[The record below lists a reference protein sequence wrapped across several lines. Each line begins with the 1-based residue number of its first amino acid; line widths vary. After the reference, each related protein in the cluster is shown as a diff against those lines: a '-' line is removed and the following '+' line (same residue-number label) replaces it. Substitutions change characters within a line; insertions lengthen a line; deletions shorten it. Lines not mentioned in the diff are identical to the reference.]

1 MGRHIKEIMETSDR
15 IHHVAFIS
23 FAFKNTSIMKDLQ
36 KRGEYIKIEYWEGE
50 EKITDDIKQKLK
62 DNPEFRNPCSVF
74 VTFEKEDGYDY

>member
-1 MGRHIKEIMETSDR
+1 
-15 IHHVAFIS
+15 
-23 FAFKNTSIMKDLQ
+23 MKDLQ

-74 VTFEKEDGYDY
+74 VTFEDENGYD